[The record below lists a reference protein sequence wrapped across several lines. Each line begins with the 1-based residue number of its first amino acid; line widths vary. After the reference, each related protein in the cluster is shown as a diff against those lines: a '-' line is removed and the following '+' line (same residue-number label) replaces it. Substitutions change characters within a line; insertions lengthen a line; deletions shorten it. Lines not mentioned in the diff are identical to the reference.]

1 MHKPL
6 AIDPKRAALL
16 CIDLQEEHRGDS
28 RYLVEGFGQVIANV
42 VHLQQAARRAKI
54 PVLHFAYIVD
64 PSADAM
70 RPLHPMMADGT
81 SAFSNAGDPLT
92 AICHEVAP
100 VPGEADWIKRNA
112 STFSCADF
120 VPRLKSLD
128 VEWLVVVGVWTE
140 ACIAASVKDAVDL
153 GFRVVLVKDACGS
166 GTAAM
171 HESAI
176 LNLANRNYGGA
187 VVDTKTVEALLAGE
201 TVSAWQVEGSVPLRY
216 DWSNGSEIY
225 RSL

>member
-1 MHKPL
+1 MKKPL
-6 AIDPKRAALL
+6 TIDPKRTALL

-28 RYLVEGFGQVIANV
+28 RYLVEGFGRILDNV
-42 VHLQQAARRAKI
+42 VRLQVAARRAAV

-70 RPLHPMMADGT
+70 RPLHPVMEDGT

-100 VPGEADWIKRNA
+100 LAGEADWIKRNA

-120 VPRLKSLD
+120 VPKLKSLD
-128 VEWLVVVGVWTE
+128 VEWLIVVGVWTE
-140 ACIAASVKDAVDL
+140 ACIAASVKDAVDQ
-153 GFRVVLVKDACGS
+153 GFRVILVKDACGS

-187 VVDTKTVEALLAGE
+187 VVDTDTALVLLAGG
-201 TVSAWQVEGSVPLRY
+201 TVPAWQVEGSVPLRY